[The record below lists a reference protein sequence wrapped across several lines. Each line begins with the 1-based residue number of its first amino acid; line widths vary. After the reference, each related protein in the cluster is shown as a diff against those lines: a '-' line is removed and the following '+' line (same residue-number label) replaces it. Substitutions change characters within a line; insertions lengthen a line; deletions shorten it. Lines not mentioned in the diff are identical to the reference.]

1 MATWTERIKAA
12 LNGDVAGGDVMAMLA
27 STTPLDA
34 LHQQLDD
41 RRLSARI
48 AHVGEEWRVC
58 LDVAPIAAPLWLGDS
73 LVTLVQALVE
83 AEAAWHADQ
92 SGLLSEASHSLAVAA
107 LQATDSIITEVSA
120 ALVDPARPSR
130 FTALLRVG
138 PRGEIAAL
146 PFPDPLPPGYANGL
160 LLAAER
166 VIGAAGLLR
175 ADVSTLVQRSP
186 APPWL
191 TAGLRHVEGEL
202 AADGTRLSMLRTRL
216 NQAAAGVV
224 PATVGQ
230 ELWSVLNAAL
240 QSGQQV
246 ANPRQLPGALLDSA
260 RPSPAAA
267 ASPARGA
274 SPDVPV
280 ARPAP
285 SSTSPEVPPARGNSR
300 VSPTP
305 RPPVPPRAVPEPER
319 VRTLPDIQTVPEPA
333 QRSRP
338 LLAGAEVI
346 KQHDPTSGPADPAA
360 LPEIGGQEPV
370 GPSRAADASR
380 PLPRIDRRPPQKD
393 TEARDLPQIG
403 PE

>member
-1 MATWTERIKAA
+1 VATWTERIKAA
-12 LNGDVAGGDVMAMLA
+12 LSGDVAGGDVTAMLA

-34 LHQQLDD
+34 MHQQLDD

-58 LDVAPIAAPLWLGDS
+58 LDVAPIAAPLWLADS

-130 FTALLRVG
+130 FTAQLRVG

-166 VIGAAGLLR
+166 VIGAAGMLR

-202 AADGTRLSMLRTRL
+202 AAHGTRLSMLRTRIT
-216 NQAAAGVV
+216 QAAAGAV
-224 PATVGQ
+224 PAAVGE

-240 QSGQQV
+240 QSGQMV
-246 ANPRQLPGALLDSA
+246 ANPRQMSGALLDSA

-267 ASPARGA
+267 SPSRSA
-274 SPDVPV
+274 SPDVAA

-285 SSTSPEVPPARGNSR
+285 SSPAPTVPPSRGNSR
-300 VSPTP
+300 VAPTP
-305 RPPVPPRAVPEPER
+305 PVSPRTAPDSER
-319 VRTLPDIQTVPEPA
+319 VRTLPDIQPMPEPP

-338 LLAGAEVI
+338 LLAGTEGTKHHA
-346 KQHDPTSGPADPAA
+346 PTSRPADSAA
-360 LPEIGGQEPV
+360 LPEIGEQEPA
-370 GPSRAADASR
+370 GPSRAVDAPR
-380 PLPRIDRRPPQKD
+380 PLPRIDARPV
-393 TEARDLPQIG
+393 EEESRARDLPQIG